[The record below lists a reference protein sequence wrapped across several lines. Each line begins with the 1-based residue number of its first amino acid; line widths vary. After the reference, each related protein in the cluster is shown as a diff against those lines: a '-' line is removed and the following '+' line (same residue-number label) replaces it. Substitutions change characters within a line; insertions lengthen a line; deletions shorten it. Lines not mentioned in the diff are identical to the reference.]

1 MGLNALGDEA
11 MDNKESLS
19 KIVSK
24 VLNNE
29 ILLPDF
35 QRKFVWVEEEKQ
47 RRLVASVLAKM
58 PIGSILLLKAD
69 ADDYVYKELGSK
81 YKSTKKINGKAE
93 FLLDGQQRITVLA
106 NVFSSVLFEVNKRPS
121 DLVNETALK
130 KRFFLKFQDW
140 KSIPEYDTTRIK
152 NVNEDIFGIKYLR
165 FPYADASQEPD
176 FLTEDIYDMLEVRS
190 FNKKDKT
197 HFNPYD
203 SEDLN
208 INAGLVK
215 ECVKEGYLIPLFLL
229 TDKPQKSKNEQLLKS
244 ILKSYVDYV
253 QQELLDK
260 YDKCEDLESKKSFVR
275 NVLQDEFY
283 DMIDDLE
290 NADEFADQLEA
301 QADNWKTKF
310 VQYLK
315 GCVNEINLNQ
325 IVVEESKRDRAIDI
339 YENLN
344 RGGISLS
351 VFDLIMA
358 RVAKVYKDD
367 FYQRIVDCI
376 QTRPENGYPIDVIP
390 SGVINYIHSY
400 IKSEGY
406 VASNQV
412 FCVNNKGEIN
422 AEYIEAFLNVL
433 SLKNSESVGFTV
445 DCLKREKKLKLEAK
459 FIDDNSDAVCRA
471 LDRAFYF
478 FQTRCGIRS
487 ISLIHYRLMLVV
499 VAYIFLEDKLFE
511 SKNVHDVL
519 EAWYWSVIFSGN
531 FDSDQ
536 NRNAIDHLKKLLSI
550 VNYTDDRDSSLK
562 WLQSMKDDV
571 LNKKN
576 FSDKALFL
584 HENVSI
590 TDRVPKDFLRE
601 TVCQFYLAKTYPDIL
616 DANKRMHVYVAPFTT
631 LEKHHIMPLGSVKKI
646 GESTKKLRK
655 DKQSILNSPVNFM
668 YLLPETNSLILD
680 MDLAKYQNNI
690 TNSCS
695 QALGFVKNDLN
706 NDADRLLWL
715 KNRFEQMQGRI
726 INEIEAL
733 IPQG

>member
-1 MGLNALGDEA
+1 
-11 MDNKESLS
+11 MDKKESLS
-19 KIVSK
+19 KIVNK

-35 QRKFVWVEEEKQ
+35 QRKFVWIDEEKQ
-47 RRLVASVLAKM
+47 KRLVASVLAKM

-81 YKSTKKINGKAE
+81 YKSAKKIEGKAE

-106 NVFSSVLFEVNKRPS
+106 NVFSSVLFEVNKKPS

-130 KRFFLKFQDW
+130 KRFFLKFQEWND
-140 KSIPEYDTTRIK
+140 IPEYDTSQPASA
-152 NVNEDIFGIKYLR
+152 NGDIFGIKYLR
-165 FPYADASQEPD
+165 FPYADVSQEPD

-203 SEDLN
+203 VEDLN

-215 ECVKEGYLIPLFLL
+215 ECIAEGYLIPLFLL
-229 TDKPQKSKNEQLLKS
+229 TDKLQKSKNEQLLKS

-253 QQELLDK
+253 QQELMDK
-260 YDKCEDLESKKSFVR
+260 YDKCTDSKSREKFVK

-290 NADEFADQLEA
+290 DEKEFEEQLAA

-315 GCVNEINLNQ
+315 DCVNEINLNQ

-376 QTRPENGYPIDVIP
+376 QTRPDNGYPVNVLP
-390 SGVINYIHSY
+390 SGLVNYIQSY
-400 IKSEGY
+400 IQSNGY
-406 VASNQV
+406 VSSNHMR
-412 FCVNNKGEIN
+412 CVNDKGEIN
-422 AEYIEAFLNVL
+422 TEYIEAFLNVL

-487 ISLIHYRLMLVV
+487 ISLVHYRLMIVV
-499 VAYIFLEDKLFE
+499 VAYIFLDDQLYE
-511 SKNVHDVL
+511 SKTVHDVL
-519 EAWYWSVIFSGN
+519 EAWYWIVIFSGN
-531 FDSDQ
+531 FDTDQ
-536 NRNAIDHLKKLLSI
+536 NRNAIEHLKKLLSI
-550 VNYTDDRDSSLK
+550 VNNTDNRAASLD
-562 WLQSMKDDV
+562 WLQDMKKDV

-576 FSDKALFL
+576 FSDKTLFL
-584 HENVSI
+584 YENVGI

-601 TVCQFYLAKTYPDIL
+601 VVCQFYLAKTYPDIL
-616 DANKRMHVYVAPFTT
+616 DSNKRMHIFVEPYTS

-646 GESTKKLRK
+646 GESTKELRK
-655 DKQSILNSPVNFM
+655 DKQLILNSPVNFM
-668 YLLPETNSLILD
+668 YLLPETNSLISD
-680 MDLAKYQNNI
+680 MDLAKYQSSI
-690 TNSCS
+690 TSSCG
-695 QALGFVKNDLN
+695 QALGFVKNDLS
-706 NDADRLLWL
+706 NDNDRKIWL
-715 KNRFEQMQGRI
+715 NNRFDQMQGKI
-726 INEIEAL
+726 INEIDAL
-733 IPQG
+733 MPQK